1 MQRADATGLGVAAV
15 GHVLLFGVLS
25 LGLIAA
31 PKPVP
36 PLTQPVD
43 IQIVDEVGLTDSA
56 PDPATDEPAPSVAPA
71 VGAPVEAPP
80 PEPAPAPLPKV
91 APTPVPAPKP
101 QPKAAPTPP
110 KPVTKVA
117 TPAPTLKLAPK
128 PTPKAAPKPT
138 AKAAAPAAKPAPK
151 PTPSA
156 SRPKLALNLARP
168 NAAASRGST
177 LGSDFLKGIS
187 ERPTTGTAQAPRA
200 AAGPAVEAS
209 LAREVLRQLKP
220 HWKAPTG
227 ADAEK
232 LRTTVSI
239 SLNRDG
245 TVAAVRVLDT
255 TGVTDSN
262 RGQMRLHQEAAV
274 KAVRLAAP
282 FVLPAE
288 LYDAW
293 KVLEPVGFD
302 KRLG

>member
-1 MQRADATGLGVAAV
+1 MQRADATGLGVAAI
-15 GHVLLFGVLS
+15 GHIVLFGVLS
-25 LGLIAA
+25 LGIVLA

-43 IQIVDEVGLTDSA
+43 IQIVDEVGLQDTVPNPSSL
-56 PDPATDEPAPSVAPA
+56 EPAPSVAPET
-71 VGAPVEAPP
+71 GPSVEASL
-80 PEPAPAPLPKV
+80 PEPTPALLPKV
-91 APTPVPAPKP
+91 APAPAPSRPAPKL
-101 QPKAAPTPP
+101 
-110 KPVTKVA
+110 A
-117 TPAPTLKLAPK
+117 TPAPTPK
-128 PTPKAAPKPT
+128 PVLKVAT
-138 AKAAAPAAKPAPK
+138 PAAKPAPK
-151 PTPSA
+151 MAPAAPP
-156 SRPKLALNLARP
+156 RPKLALDLSRP
-168 NAAASRGST
+168 TATPPRGSR
-177 LGSDFLKGIS
+177 LGNDFLKGVS
-187 ERPTTGTAQAPRA
+187 DRPTAGTAQTPRA

-232 LRTTVSI
+232 LRTLLSI
-239 SLNRDG
+239 RLNPDG
-245 TVAAVRVLDT
+245 TVAAVRVIES

-262 RGQMRLHQEAAV
+262 RGQVRLHQEAAV

-282 FVLPAE
+282 FVLPTE

>member
-1 MQRADATGLGVAAV
+1 MQRADATGLGVAAA

-25 LGLIAA
+25 LGLITA

-43 IQIVDEVGLTDSA
+43 IEIVDEVGVKDSV
-56 PDPATDEPAPSVAPA
+56 PNPSPVEPASVAPE
-71 VGAPVEAPP
+71 VGTPVEVPAPEPSPRPTPEVAAAPP
-80 PEPAPAPLPKV
+80 P
-91 APTPVPAPKP
+91 PKP
-101 QPKAAPTPP
+101 SP
-110 KPVTKVA
+110 
-117 TPAPTLKLAPK
+117 PK
-128 PTPKAAPKPT
+128 PTPKVATPV
-138 AKAAAPAAKPAPK
+138 PAAKPSPKPAPK
-151 PTPSA
+151 AAPKAAVKPDPA
-156 SRPKLALNLARP
+156 PPRPKLALVLPRP
-168 NAAASRGST
+168 GGEAPRGSR
-177 LGSDFLKGIS
+177 LGADFLKGVS
-187 ERPTTGTAQAPRA
+187 DRPNPSQAQTPRA

-227 ADAEK
+227 ADAEQ
-232 LRTTVSI
+232 LRTTLSI
-239 SLNRDG
+239 SLTRDG
-245 TVAAVRVLDT
+245 QVSSVRVIGT
-255 TGVTDSN
+255 TGDTASN
-262 RGQMRLHQEAAV
+262 RGQVRLHQEAAV

>member
-1 MQRADATGLGVAAV
+1 MMPRAEATGLGVAVV
-15 GHVLLFGVLS
+15 GHALLFAVLS
-25 LGLIAA
+25 LGLIVA

-43 IQIVDEVGLTDSA
+43 IEIVDEVGLQDTVPNPSRQ
-56 PDPATDEPAPSVAPA
+56 EPAPSVAPE
-71 VGAPVEAPP
+71 VGPPVEPVV
-80 PEPAPAPLPKV
+80 PELTPESTPVPLPKV
-91 APTPVPAPKP
+91 APAPVPPKVAKPVPTPKPAPKIF
-101 QPKAAPTPP
+101 AP
-110 KPVTKVA
+110 V
-117 TPAPTLKLAPK
+117 
-128 PTPKAAPKPT
+128 
-138 AKAAAPAAKPAPK
+138 AKPAPK
-151 PTPSA
+151 AAPAGPP
-156 SRPKLALNLARP
+156 RPKLALDLSRP
-168 NAAASRGST
+168 SAATPRGSR
-177 LGSDFLKGIS
+177 LGNDFLKGVS
-187 ERPTTGTAQAPRA
+187 DRPTASTAQTPRA

-232 LRTTVSI
+232 LRTLLSI
-239 SLNRDG
+239 RLNPDG
-245 TVAAVRVLDT
+245 TVAAVRVIET

-262 RGQMRLHQEAAV
+262 RGQVRLHQEAAV

-282 FVLPAE
+282 FVLPTE

>member
-1 MQRADATGLGVAAV
+1 MQRADATGLGVAAA
-15 GHVLLFGVLS
+15 GHILLFGVLS

-43 IQIVDEVGLTDSA
+43 IQIVDEVGLKDTVPNPS
-56 PDPATDEPAPSVAPA
+56 PVEPAPSVAPEM
-71 VGAPVEAPP
+71 GPPVEATA
-80 PEPAPAPLPKV
+80 PAPAPVPRAAPAPPQPATPKV
-91 APTPVPAPKP
+91 APRV
-101 QPKAAPTPP
+101 AAPTP
-110 KPVTKVA
+110 
-117 TPAPTLKLAPK
+117 TP
-128 PTPKAAPKPT
+128 
-138 AKAAAPAAKPAPK
+138 KPAPK
-151 PTPSA
+151 PAPKAVSSPVPNTP
-156 SRPKLALNLARP
+156 RPKLALDLPRP
-168 NAAASRGST
+168 GGTTPRGSR
-177 LGSDFLKGIS
+177 LGADFLKGVS
-187 ERPTTGTAQAPRA
+187 DRPNESTAQTPRA

-227 ADAEK
+227 ADAEQ
-232 LRTTVSI
+232 LRTTLSI
-239 SLNRDG
+239 SLTRDG
-245 TVAAVRVLDT
+245 QVAAVRVIET
-255 TGVTDSN
+255 TGITASN
-262 RGQMRLHQEAAV
+262 RAQVKLHQEAAV

>member
-1 MQRADATGLGVAAV
+1 MQRAEATGLGVAAV
-15 GHVLLFGVLS
+15 GHIALLGVLS
-25 LGLIAA
+25 LGLTIA

-43 IQIVDEVGLTDSA
+43 IQIVDEIGLTDTA
-56 PDPATDEPAPSVAPA
+56 PDPATAEPAPSVAPEI
-71 VGAPVEAPP
+71 GAPSE
-80 PEPAPAPLPKV
+80 APLPD
-91 APTPVPAPKP
+91 PTPVPLPRNTPAPKP
-101 QPKAAPTPP
+101 PRPDVEA
-110 KPVTKVA
+110 VS
-117 TPAPTLKLAPK
+117 PAPTLKPVPKPAPK

-138 AKAAAPAAKPAPK
+138 PVTNSTPKPTSKSTPK
-151 PTPSA
+151 PTPKAAPPA
-156 SRPKLALNLARP
+156 SRPKLALNIARP
-168 NAAASRGST
+168 DTAAPRGSR
-177 LGSDFLKGIS
+177 LGTDFLKGVGD
-187 ERPTTGTAQAPRA
+187 RPSTATAQAPRA

-239 SLNRDG
+239 SLARDG
-245 TVAAVRVLDT
+245 TVVAVRVLDT

-262 RGQMRLHQEAAV
+262 RGQVRLHQEAAV